1 MRNIS
6 TIAGKE
12 FKGYLNSPMAYII
25 ICIFL
30 LVTGTFFSIYL
41 KQIDYTDTTIR
52 GFLQYAPQLLLL
64 FAAIITMRSLA
75 EEKKMGTW
83 ELLLTSPVRDVD
95 VVFGKFLAAFGI
107 MVIML
112 VSRGIIRYC
121 LKYSAT
127 RIWDQSGPVILGFCY

>member
-41 KQIDYTDTTIR
+41 KNIDYTDTTIQR
-52 GFLQYAPQLLLL
+52 FPS
-64 FAAIITMRSLA
+64 ICRPITASFRS
-75 EEKKMGTW
+75 
-83 ELLLTSPVRDVD
+83 
-95 VVFGKFLAAFGI
+95 
-107 MVIML
+107 
-112 VSRGIIRYC
+112 
-121 LKYSAT
+121 
-127 RIWDQSGPVILGFCY
+127 